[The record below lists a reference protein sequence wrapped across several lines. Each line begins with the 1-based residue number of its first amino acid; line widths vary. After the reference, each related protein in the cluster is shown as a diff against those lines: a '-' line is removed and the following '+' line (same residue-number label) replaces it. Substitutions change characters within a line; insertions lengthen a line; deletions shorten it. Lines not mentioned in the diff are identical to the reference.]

1 MYTHYLTSHKIL
13 NDNDLRSKWRFA
25 LYLCICNA
33 ITERQARETA
43 QAGARSVDDLA
54 FALGVGAGC
63 GRCRECAA
71 ELLSNLEEKP
81 IALQLAPSLP

>member
-1 MYTHYLTSHKIL
+1 MLRIH
-13 NDNDLRSKWRFA
+13 DLMGFA

-33 ITERQARETA
+33 ITERQVRETA

-54 FALGVGAGC
+54 SALGLGAGC

-71 ELLSNLEEKP
+71 ALLKELKENSFPIRLS
-81 IALQLAPSLP
+81 PSAS

>member
-1 MYTHYLTSHKIL
+1 MIMICVSTG
-13 NDNDLRSKWRFA
+13 DRF

-33 ITERQARETA
+33 ITERQVRETA
-43 QAGARSVDDLA
+43 QAGARSVDDLT

-71 ELLSNLEEKP
+71 ELLNRLDEKP
-81 IALQLAPSLP
+81 IQIELAPSLP